1 MNRRIN
7 KKIVWIICIVIL
19 IIFVGVAILVS
30 RGKTFVNFMKKDK
43 VEEEV
48 VDTLT
53 LPETEVSEIEETV
66 VGAEIKPHL
75 PECYEMKFNMSD
87 EGLWYMNICGKDYT
101 RTDVS
106 TTGDL
111 FLTTYTSGNYKYIV
125 YEDSLCCYE
134 DENSEVEVNEIGT
147 YNTLSESKWFDENMV
162 VFDEDTDYLYYTIKD
177 TKIDEY
183 GNVSA
188 VVNKQTE
195 YIEKIIVTTSQETDE
210 GSEVTETVLY
220 ISEYTGD
227 LYFDDVLKNYKEV
240 KTITKEDYV
249 NIMLEILLQMDEFSI
264 GVME

>member
-1 MNRRIN
+1 
-7 KKIVWIICIVIL
+7 
-19 IIFVGVAILVS
+19 
-30 RGKTFVNFMKKDK
+30 
-43 VEEEV
+43 
-48 VDTLT
+48 
-53 LPETEVSEIEETV
+53 
-66 VGAEIKPHL
+66 
-75 PECYEMKFNMSD
+75 MKFNMSD

-183 GNVSA
+183 GNISA

-227 LYFDDVLKNYKEV
+227 LYFDDVLKNYKDV